1 MTDSWQR
8 VTPHTQ
14 LSGGGGRKGGGG
26 RGVEERETMKTYN
39 PQDHWSSPLG
49 AAFKWQQNDLCVQC
63 TYTHL

>member
-14 LSGGGGRKGGGG
+14 LSGGGGGG
-26 RGVEERETMKTYN
+26 GVEERETMKTYN

-49 AAFKWQQNDLCVQC
+49 AAFKLQQKDDLCVR
-63 TYTHL
+63 TPIYEDF